1 MDITAQIDVTDVVME
16 VRSTD
21 PEVIRAGEAELFE
34 KADGRVYDVTSNFL
48 EGISLGEDG
57 KPKYAEDAPK
67 HAIRSYVAIR
77 EGDDTPE
84 YFGLP
89 VVTAGFEL
97 VRSENRNASDDEN
110 DPDYQPVYGQTVAM
124 RTPLHVAVA
133 MAESIIEANAQY
145 EEAIHA
151 AALKKAKRNVAEQ
164 MGLSAEDADKMSNRE
179 LLTRVMD
186 HMADK
191 YDLNFGRKVP
201 FPTEG
206 VFDETTDKHS
216 ES

>member
-1 MDITAQIDVTDVVME
+1 MDTTAQIDVTEVVME

-21 PEVIRAGEAELFE
+21 PEAILAGEAELFE
-34 KADGRVYDVTSNFL
+34 KAEGRVYDVTSNFL

-57 KPKYAEDAPK
+57 KPEYSENAPK

-97 VRSENRNASDDEN
+97 VRSDNRNASEDEN
-110 DPDYQPVYGQTVAM
+110 YQPVYGQTVAM
-124 RTPLHVAVA
+124 RTPLHVALA
-133 MAESIIEANAQY
+133 MAESIIEANRQY
-145 EEAIHA
+145 EESIHE
-151 AALKKAKRNVAEQ
+151 AALKQTKRNIAEQ

-179 LLTRVMD
+179 LLARVMD

-206 VFDETTDKHS
+206 VFDNETTDKHS